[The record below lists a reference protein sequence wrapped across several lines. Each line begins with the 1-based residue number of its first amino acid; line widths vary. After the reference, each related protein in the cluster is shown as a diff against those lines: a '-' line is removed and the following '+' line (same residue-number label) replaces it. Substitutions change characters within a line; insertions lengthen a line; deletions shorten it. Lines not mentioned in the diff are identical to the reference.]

1 MRIVYYPFFLCC
13 LLGCCRSD
21 DYQNPVVD
29 SDHPDP
35 GALALPDGSG
45 YVIVST
51 GVQNGNAYP
60 IMSSVDLVNWQK
72 EGFVFPSG
80 RWPSW
85 ALGYMWAPEIH
96 YVNHQYHVY
105 FSAKSSTNQKFC
117 LGVARASSPFGPFED
132 LGHPLLE
139 DIDVGVIDVHWFRD
153 PVDSVPYLIWKTD
166 DNANGRASKIFI
178 REVAEDGVSF
188 PEGPIVQILEAD
200 RQEERNV
207 VEGPWI
213 HYRSPFYYLFYSG
226 NGYANPHYF
235 SGVARSSSVTGPYE
249 KQREGV
255 DVFLHTD
262 LEIFDAGENCTL
274 VGPGH
279 GSMVTIDDNQWFLYH
294 AWRWG
299 QVGAAPG
306 RTLNL
311 DLVKWSDDGWPHI
324 GTPSVQPTPAPKD
337 ILM

>member
-1 MRIVYYPFFLCC
+1 MIMRIAYYPFLLCC
-13 LLGCCRSD
+13 LLSCCMSD

-117 LGVARASSPFGPFED
+117 LGVARSCTSHHMIRIDIFSEHQVLLD
-132 LGHPLLE
+132 LL
-139 DIDVGVIDVHWFRD
+139 R
-153 PVDSVPYLIWKTD
+153 
-166 DNANGRASKIFI
+166 
-178 REVAEDGVSF
+178 
-188 PEGPIVQILEAD
+188 
-200 RQEERNV
+200 
-207 VEGPWI
+207 
-213 HYRSPFYYLFYSG
+213 
-226 NGYANPHYF
+226 
-235 SGVARSSSVTGPYE
+235 
-249 KQREGV
+249 
-255 DVFLHTD
+255 
-262 LEIFDAGENCTL
+262 TL
-274 VGPGH
+274 VTH
-279 GSMVTIDDNQWFLYH
+279 SWRTSTLGSLT
-294 AWRWG
+294 
-299 QVGAAPG
+299 
-306 RTLNL
+306 
-311 DLVKWSDDGWPHI
+311 SI
-324 GTPSVQPTPAPKD
+324 GSVIQ
-337 ILM
+337 